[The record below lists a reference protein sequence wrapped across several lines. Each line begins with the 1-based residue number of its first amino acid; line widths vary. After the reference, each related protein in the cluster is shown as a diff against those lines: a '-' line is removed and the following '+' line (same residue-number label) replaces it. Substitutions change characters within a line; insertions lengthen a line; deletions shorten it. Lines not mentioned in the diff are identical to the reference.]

1 LEKKSTGTGF
11 VVRRQRVPNT
21 QNLEMFGKVMQLMG
35 VNNIQIIC
43 EDGKERIC
51 RIPGKMFKHIWLKPG
66 DIVIIK
72 LWDFQPTKGDVV
84 WRYIGFQT
92 TQLEKRG
99 LLNEL
104 YKHTHDTIHQDNYRS
119 NYGAQK
125 ESLSEEEIELV
136 TDDES
141 ADESTE

>member
-1 LEKKSTGTGF
+1 LENKSTGTDF
-11 VVRRQRVPNT
+11 AVKRLRVPNT
-21 QNLEMFGKVMQLMG
+21 QSLEMFGKVIQLMG

-84 WRYIGFQT
+84 WRYIGFQI

-99 LLNEL
+99 LMTEL
-104 YKHTHDTIHQDNYRS
+104 YKHTHDTVHQDNYRS
-119 NYGAQK
+119 NYNAPK
-125 ESLSEEEIELV
+125 EVIPEEDVVLV
-136 TDDES
+136 TEDPDEKP
-141 ADESTE
+141 

>member
-1 LEKKSTGTGF
+1 MENKSTGTGF
-11 VVRRQRVPNT
+11 AVKRLRVPNT
-21 QNLEMFGKVMQLMG
+21 QGLEMFGKVIQLMG

-66 DIVIIK
+66 DLVIIK

-84 WRYIGFQT
+84 WRYIGFQI

-99 LLNEL
+99 LLTTL
-104 YKHTHDTIHQDNYRS
+104 YKHTHDTIHQDNYR
-119 NYGAQK
+119 NNFETTK
-125 ESLSEEEIELV
+125 DTHPEDDIELV
-136 TDDES
+136 TGDES
-141 ADESTE
+141 EE

>member
-1 LEKKSTGTGF
+1 MEKKNTGTDF
-11 VVRRQRVPNT
+11 AVKRLRVPNT
-21 QNLEMFGKVMQLMG
+21 QILEMFGKVIQLMG

-84 WRYIGFQT
+84 WRYIGFQI

-99 LLNEL
+99 LMTEL
-104 YKHTHDTIHQDNYRS
+104 YKHTHDTIHQDNYRGYY
-119 NYGAQK
+119 NAPK
-125 ESLSEEEIELV
+125 EVAPEEEIVLV
-136 TDDES
+136 TEDPDEKS
-141 ADESTE
+141 

>member
-1 LEKKSTGTGF
+1 MENKNTGTDF
-11 VVRRQRVPNT
+11 AVKRLRVPNT
-21 QNLEMFGKVMQLMG
+21 QSLEMFGKVIQLMG

-84 WRYIGFQT
+84 WRYIGFQI

-99 LLNEL
+99 LMTEL
-104 YKHTHDTIHQDNYRS
+104 YKHTHDTVHQDNYRN
-119 NYGAQK
+119 NYNAPK
-125 ESLSEEEIELV
+125 EVIPEDDVVLV
-136 TDDES
+136 TDDP
-141 ADESTE
+141 DEKL